1 LEPSSEEKLR
11 MSKPPPTPAAGI
23 VSRGAALLLDIAL
36 LIFVAAVAPDALH
49 QLGPAAMLLAV
60 FLYFAGMPLT
70 PLQGTLGKWIC
81 RIKICDRAGMPLT
94 WRSSAVRAAA
104 AMCWLWLP
112 LALAKVP
119 FLEGLK
125 GDTLSLIWG
134 MLLPLPWA
142 AAGFLP
148 RRETLFD
155 LLADSLVVRYRADT
169 ESIARAEPAQTTG
182 IVNTAGVAVLAMAIG
197 AGFTTMTDAGH
208 ERNRRSRVGY
218 AIEQTMPLREKIEA
232 FHERE
237 KRWPTP
243 AELSVPEWTPYR
255 DGGGYRLRTDGS
267 ILITFSVLPDLKGRN
282 IIFRPMQAAGSDQ
295 IKWQC
300 SIDPALKPGYVPAS
314 CR

>member
-1 LEPSSEEKLR
+1 
-11 MSKPPPTPAAGI
+11 MSRPPPTPAAGI
-23 VSRGAALLLDIAL
+23 ARRGAALLLDILL
-36 LIFVAAVAPDALH
+36 LIFVVAVAQDVIHEFRVPAL
-49 QLGPAAMLLAV
+49 LLVV

-81 RIKICDRAGMPLT
+81 RIKICDRAGRPLT
-94 WRSSAVRAAA
+94 WRASAVRAIA

-112 LALAKVP
+112 LALAQVP

-125 GDTLSLIWG
+125 SDSLSLIWG

-155 LLADSLVVRYRADT
+155 LLAGSLVVRYRADT

-182 IVNTAGVAVLAMAIG
+182 ILNVAGVTVIVMAFG
-197 AGFTTMTDAGH
+197 AAFTTMTDAQND
-208 ERNRRSRVGY
+208 RNRRSRVGY
-218 AIEQTMPLREKIEA
+218 AIEQTMPLREKIAA

-243 AELSVPEWTPYR
+243 AELSVPDWTPYR

-267 ILITFSVLPDLKGRN
+267 ILITFSVLPELKGRN
-282 IIFRPMQAAGSDQ
+282 IIFSPRQAAGSNEIQ
-295 IKWQC
+295 WQC
-300 SIDPALKPGYVPAS
+300 STDPGLKPAYVPAI
-314 CR
+314 CRQP